1 MRVAVIGGGISGIAS
16 AYYLLQQEVTVD
28 IFESETRIGGRAGSD
43 LLQKRLVDFGGKNIG
58 RNYRRFREFARAF
71 GDPEFEYFGV
81 NTSQLVNGRIVS
93 ISREGSA
100 WLNILKIIRLCG
112 LKKGITRLYPHIQTI
127 LNDQSQGVLCS
138 DYFRMLSENFDHL
151 TLDRYLNQ
159 HCIDNVI
166 RPITIR
172 MNGAEPEECY
182 PGNFGSNLA
191 LVLDSFEQL
200 TVGMYDLLDTFVVSH
215 RKDSSLRI
223 LTGHRV
229 TSIAKDRDKFRINYL
244 HGATS
249 GTESYDR
256 VISALPAHSLAELL
270 QNEIPE
276 ASKLL
281 NQICYFPVSVA
292 IVKYRDEVF
301 PKKRRAMVFD
311 RNSPLSNAGAYGL
324 NDLDIVRYTFSG
336 KASRAA
342 ISEHSTPEEVISLGE
357 KTASPYFNIK
367 DNPKEAFVFRYF
379 SKGLCA
385 YSPKHHLLLEE
396 IDRLVNRLSGFGTT
410 GDYRRGASIEACF
423 RAAKECIDKVIGDGS

>member
-1 MRVAVIGGGISGIAS
+1 MHVAIIGGGISGIA
-16 AYYLLQQEVTVD
+16 AAFYLAQQKVSID
-28 IFESETRIGGRAGSD
+28 IFESENQIGGRAGSD
-43 LLQKRLVDFGGKNIG
+43 FLQERRVDFGGKNIG
-58 RNYRRFREFARAF
+58 RNYLLFREFARAY
-71 GDPEFEYFGV
+71 GDPAFEYFGI
-81 NTSQLVNGRIVS
+81 NTSQLINGRIVS

-100 WLNILKIIRLCG
+100 WLNLLKIIRLCG
-112 LKKGITRLYPHIQTI
+112 LRKGITRLYPHIQAI
-127 LNDQSQGVLCS
+127 LNDRSQGVLCS
-138 DYFRMLSENFDHL
+138 DYFRALSENFDHL

-159 HCIDNVI
+159 RCIDRVI

-191 LVLDSFEQL
+191 LALDSFEQL
-200 TVGMYDLLDTFVVSH
+200 TLGMYNLLDTFIASH
-215 RKDSSLRI
+215 RQESSFRI

-229 TSIAKDRDKFRINYL
+229 TSIAKDQDKFRINYL
-244 HGATS
+244 NGAVS
-249 GTESYDR
+249 GTGSYDR
-256 VISALPAHSLAELL
+256 IISALPAYSLAELL
-270 QNEIPE
+270 QDELPE
-276 ASKLL
+276 ASRLL
-281 NQICYFPVSVA
+281 NKISYFPVSIA

-301 PKKRRAMVFD
+301 PQNRRAMVFD

-357 KTASPYFNIK
+357 KTASPYFSIK

-379 SKGLCA
+379 PKGLCA

-423 RAAKECIDKVIGDGS
+423 RAAKECIEKVVGDGS